1 MTSQKLIKWLIS
13 GAIVLAPIFF
23 IPIADPFGLPKLLVL
38 SVISFSLLGL
48 FLLGDYKLFNFRLVN
63 IWALIF
69 IILSLI
75 TFLTSGSPYLQ
86 QLYGVFTRHT
96 GFIAYLSLLIFL
108 IASIYVSSR
117 KNIIFFSK
125 IFIIP
130 ITISLVV
137 GFLQIF
143 RIGPKYFLSPDGQVM
158 GLMGNT
164 NFHAAFLGIACS
176 SLVPFLISG
185 ATNKKNKLLLIFLL
199 SLMIYQIN
207 KTTTRQGFYLIFGAS
222 YIILLIY
229 TRRQLVVRLSLS
241 LLGFLFGIS
250 ILFGIFNR
258 GWLSGIVFERSIQ
271 DRGYCMA
278 AAIEMLKSRPFNGVG
293 FDSYRDWWGR
303 SRSSDSIIF
312 KGIDGY
318 CDIAHNVLLDFAAT
332 GGSFYLLAYVFLLIL
347 VIDSIRRLLKQ
358 NKEFDP
364 LLTSLICFWI
374 TYQVQSLI
382 SINQLGLA
390 TLGWISSGLI
400 IGLRY
405 NIFDS
410 KNSSFIQKDTRV
422 RGVQWVGMI
431 LGFLLGLIIAVLP
444 IINQKNI
451 LDSVRSSDAEL
462 LDISVNKFPVD
473 AFLLNYAIAIQIEAK
488 DYDRAGVNLKRLTEA
503 FPDNY
508 LGWENYLKLNL
519 LRSEEELNINK
530 ELLRL
535 FPLRKN

>member
-1 MTSQKLIKWLIS
+1 MTIQKLLKWLIS
-13 GAIVLAPIFF
+13 GAIILAPIFF

-38 SVISFSLLGL
+38 TIFSFSILGFFL
-48 FLLGDYKLFNFRLVN
+48 FSEYKLFNFRVVN
-63 IWALIF
+63 TWVIIF
-69 IILSLI
+69 IILSLV
-75 TFLTSGSPYLQ
+75 TFLTSGSPYVQ
-86 QLYGVFTRHT
+86 QLYGVFTRQT
-96 GFIAYLSLLIFL
+96 GLIAYLSLLIML
-108 IASIYVSSR
+108 TASVYVSSI
-117 KNIIFFSK
+117 KNLVFFGK

-130 ITISLVV
+130 VIITLVV

-143 RIGPKYFLSPDGQVM
+143 RIGPKYLLSPDGQVM

-164 NFHAAFLGIACS
+164 NFHAAFLGIAGS
-176 SLVPFLISG
+176 SLIPFLISS
-185 ATNKKNKLLLIFLL
+185 ATNKKNKLFLIVLLFLI
-199 SLMIYQIN
+199 IYQIN
-207 KTTTRQGFYLIFGAS
+207 KTTTRQGFYLIFGAF
-222 YIILLIY
+222 YIVLLIY
-229 TRRQLVVRLSLS
+229 TRRQKVVRLGLT
-241 LLGFLFGIS
+241 LLGFVFGIS

-293 FDSYRDWWGR
+293 FDAYINWWGR
-303 SRSSDSIIF
+303 SRSADSIIF

-318 CDIAHNVLLDFAAT
+318 CDVAHNVLLDFAAT
-332 GGSFYLLAYVFLLIL
+332 GGSFYLLIYIFLLIL

-358 NKEFDP
+358 NKDFDP

-400 IGLRY
+400 LGLRY
-405 NIFDS
+405 NLFDI
-410 KNSSFIQKDTRV
+410 KNSRFIQKNTKV
-422 RGVQWVGMI
+422 RRVQWLGVV
-431 LGFLLGLIIAVLP
+431 LGFLIGFIITVLP

-451 LDSVRSSDAEL
+451 LDSVRGGDAKL
-462 LDISVNKFPVD
+462 LDISANKFPVD
-473 AFLLNYAIAIQIEAK
+473 AFLLNYVIAIQIEAK
-488 DYDRAGVNLKRLTEA
+488 DYDRASVNLKRLTKV

-508 LGWENYLKLNL
+508 LGWENYYKLNL
-519 LRSEEELNINK
+519 LRSEEVLDINK